1 MTSLICGVCCGE
13 GVRRVASRAVVSGGW
28 GLLLDNYDTF
38 PSSDIGQLVTCDN
51 SKSWC
56 QLLT

>member
-1 MTSLICGVCCGE
+1 MGYAAGRGLGGSQI
-13 GVRRVASRAVVSGGW
+13 ASRVVAVVLGGW
-28 GLLLDNYDTF
+28 GQLLDNYDTF

>member
-1 MTSLICGVCCGE
+1 MGYAAGRGLGGSQSE
-13 GVRRVASRAVVSGGW
+13 RYASVSGVW
-28 GLLLDNYDTF
+28 GQLLENYDTF